1 MSRAVCKLNI
11 CEGSS
16 LNLKKEKTPWKDSY
30 WMSQPIL
37 WACPFNFHL
46 KITRCIFKE
55 ELWYL
60 QTRYSSARNMNDYQN
75 GRSFQK

>member
-1 MSRAVCKLNI
+1 MSLAVCILNI

-30 WMSQPIL
+30 WMFQPIL
-37 WACPFNFHL
+37 WACQFDFL
-46 KITRCIFKE
+46 KITFSECIFEE

-60 QTRYSSARNMNDYQN
+60 QTRYSNAPDI
-75 GRSFQK
+75 K